1 MRMVSVVWQCIHA
14 CVYANMIA
22 KSMAVNG
29 VCLRYTIVNSMEAAW
44 MDPRSRGDDR
54 PSPLRL
60 TPQRG
65 GAAEVTVR
73 PVNRTADYPDL
84 WMGC

>member
-1 MRMVSVVWQCIHA
+1 M
-14 CVYANMIA
+14 
-22 KSMAVNG
+22 NG
-29 VCLRYTIVNSMEAAW
+29 
-44 MDPRSRGDDR
+44 PRSRGDDR

-73 PVNRTADYPDL
+73 PVNGTADYPIYEWAANPSL
-84 WMGC
+84 PPTWSGNSH

>member
-1 MRMVSVVWQCIHA
+1 
-14 CVYANMIA
+14 
-22 KSMAVNG
+22 
-29 VCLRYTIVNSMEAAW
+29 

-65 GAAEVTVR
+65 GAAEVTVQ
-73 PVNRTADYPDL
+73 PVNGTADDPIYEWALPVPPSYVE
-84 WMGC
+84 WE